1 MGLINIFNNIRK
13 IKTNIKYKM
22 RQEAIDLYNQ
32 LTAEW
37 TKKPQNFDICLSLL
51 SKLKLVLAEMNYIP
65 SHGTNIDS
73 KELHLARDVL
83 EIGAQ
88 CSIAVCDIPAF
99 ERYISQLKTF
109 YFDFQ
114 TLISESP
121 YKYQLI
127 GLNLLC
133 LLARNRLAE
142 FHTELE
148 LLNPKIIQSNVYIR
162 HPVSLEQYLM
172 EGSYNKVF
180 LSKGNVPSP
189 SYNYFIDILLRT
201 IREEIASCMESAY
214 KKILFT
220 ECGNMLYFKEEKE
233 LVDFSKERNW
243 VLGEDK
249 FFYFNQKTAANEE
262 INSVPA
268 NEMVL
273 QMIEYAKELEIIV

>member
-1 MGLINIFNNIRK
+1 
-13 IKTNIKYKM
+13 M
-22 RQEAIDLYNQ
+22 RQDAIDLYNK

-37 TKKPQNFDICLSLL
+37 NKKPQNLEKCNELL
-51 SKLKLVLAEMNYIP
+51 SHLKIILTEMGFIP
-65 SHGTNIDS
+65 AQGAKIDK
-73 KELHLARDVL
+73 KELHLSRDVL

-88 CSIAVCDIPAF
+88 CSIASGDITSF

-114 TLISESP
+114 NDISESP

-148 LLNPKIIQSNVYIR
+148 LLNPKLIQTNVYIR

-201 IREEIASCMESAY
+201 IREEIASCIEAAY
-214 KKILFT
+214 KRILFT
-220 ECGNMLYFKEEKE
+220 EAGNMLYFKKQEE
-233 LVDFSKERNW
+233 LVEFAKERKWN
-243 VLGEDK
+243 LLPDN
-249 FFYFNQKTAANEE
+249 FFYFNQKSTVGQDTET
-262 INSVPA
+262 IPA
-268 NEMVL
+268 NDLVL

>member
-1 MGLINIFNNIRK
+1 
-13 IKTNIKYKM
+13 M

-121 YKYQLI
+121 YKYQII

-148 LLNPKIIQSNVYIR
+148 LLNPKIIQSNIYIR

-189 SYNYFIDILLRT
+189 SYNFFMDILLRT
-201 IREEIASCMESAY
+201 IREEIASCMEAAY
-214 KKILFT
+214 KRILFS
-220 ECGNMLYFKEEKE
+220 EAGSMLCFKTQEE
-233 LVDFSKERNW
+233 LVDFIKERKW
-243 VLGEDK
+243 VLSSDK
-249 FFYFNQKTAANEE
+249 YFYFQQKSADLENQS
-262 INSVPA
+262 IPA
-268 NEMVL
+268 QDLVM
-273 QMIEYAKELEIIV
+273 QMCDYAKELEIIV

>member
-1 MGLINIFNNIRK
+1 MK
-13 IKTNIKYKM
+13 
-22 RQEAIDLYNQ
+22 QEAIDLYNQ

-37 TKKPQNFDICLSLL
+37 NKKPQNFDVCLNLL
-51 SKLKLVLAEMNYIP
+51 SQLKLILAEMNFIQAF
-65 SHGTNIDS
+65 GENVDS
-73 KELHLARDVL
+73 KEIHLARDVL

-88 CSIAVCDIPAF
+88 CSIAVCDIPSF
-99 ERYISQLKTF
+99 ERYMSQLKTF

-114 TLISESP
+114 NHISESP

-148 LLNPKIIQSNVYIR
+148 LLNPKIIQSNIYIR

-189 SYNYFIDILLRT
+189 SYNFFMDILLKT
-201 IREEIASCMESAY
+201 IREEIASCMEAGY
-214 KKILFT
+214 KRIMFN
-220 ECGNMLYFKEEKE
+220 EAGSMLCFKSQEE
-233 LVDFSKERNW
+233 LVDFVKERKW
-243 VLGEDK
+243 VLSSDK
-249 FFYFNQKTAANEE
+249 FFYFQEKSNDAENQS
-262 INSVPA
+262 IPA
-268 NEMVL
+268 NDLVM
-273 QMIEYAKELEIIV
+273 QMCDYAKELEIIV

>member
-1 MGLINIFNNIRK
+1 MK
-13 IKTNIKYKM
+13 
-22 RQEAIDLYNQ
+22 QEAVNLYNQ
-32 LTAEW
+32 LNTEW
-37 TKKPQNFDICLSLL
+37 NKKPQDLKKCVDILGQLKIMIVEMGFIPAIG
-51 SKLKLVLAEMNYIP
+51 SK
-65 SHGTNIDS
+65 IDK
-73 KELHLARDVL
+73 KELHLTRDVL

-88 CSIAVCDIPAF
+88 CSIAVNDIPAF

-114 TLISESP
+114 NEIAESP

-148 LLNPKIIQSNVYIR
+148 LLSPKLVQTNIYIR

-189 SYNYFIDILLRT
+189 SYNFFMDILLRT
-201 IREEIASCMESAY
+201 IREEIASCMEAAY
-214 KKILFT
+214 KRILFK
-220 ECGNMLYFKEEKE
+220 EAGNMLYFKTNEE
-233 LVDFSKERNW
+233 LAQFAKEREWN
-243 VLGEDK
+243 LAGDN
-249 FFYFNQKTAANEE
+249 FFYFKQTKSND
-262 INSVPA
+262 PA
-268 NEMVL
+268 SLNIPSNDMVM

>member
-1 MGLINIFNNIRK
+1 MK
-13 IKTNIKYKM
+13 
-22 RQEAIDLYNQ
+22 QEAIDLYNQ
-32 LTAEW
+32 LTSEW
-37 TKKPQNFDICLSLL
+37 NKKPQNFEKCLALL
-51 SKLKLVLAEMNYIP
+51 GKLKLVLAEMNYIP
-65 SHGTNIDS
+65 AHGTNIDA

-114 TLISESP
+114 HLISESP

-148 LLNPKIIQSNVYIR
+148 LLNPKIIQTNIYIR

-189 SYNYFIDILLRT
+189 SYNFFMDILLRT
-201 IREEIASCMESAY
+201 IREEIASCMEAAY
-214 KKILFT
+214 KRILFS
-220 ECGNMLYFKEEKE
+220 EAGSMLCFKKQEE
-233 LVDFSKERNW
+233 LVDFVKERKW
-243 VLGEDK
+243 VLSSDN
-249 FFYFNQKTAANEE
+249 FFYFQQKTGDQESQT
-262 INSVPA
+262 IPA
-268 NEMVL
+268 NDLVM
-273 QMIEYAKELEIIV
+273 QMCDYAKELEIIV